1 MKHLLLLLTLFVV
14 ATPVA
19 AQKTKINYDK
29 TTDFSKFKTYSWT
42 RGVPANNPAINQIII
57 DSVEQNLASKGL
69 TKTDNGGDLLVSV
82 AVAIEYDVQVSHSV
96 RGNTG
101 SALETGIPVAA
112 AQPWEVRKGSLLL
125 AMEDPVA
132 KSLVWHG
139 TATDTLRYEPTVD
152 MQKDAKRM
160 EKPVKKAVEK
170 LLKQFPPKK

>member
-1 MKHLLLLLTLFVV
+1 MKYLLLLFALIVL

-19 AQKTKINYDK
+19 AQKTKVNYDK
-29 TTDFSKFKTYSWT
+29 TADFSKFKTYSWT

-57 DSVEQNLASKGL
+57 DTVEQNLAAKGL
-69 TKTDNGGDLLVSV
+69 TKMDNGGDLLVSV

-112 AQPWEVRKGSLLL
+112 AQPWEVRKGSLLV
-125 AMEDPVA
+125 AMEDPGS

-139 TATDTLRYEPTVD
+139 TATDTLRYEPTTD
-152 MQKDAKRM
+152 TQKDVKRM
-160 EKPVKKAVEK
+160 EKPIKKAVDK